1 VNGLLLGLV
10 LAAPPAAGP
19 VVVDRP
25 EPPSGAE
32 AWVAEAVADELPRAL
47 RELGVPALESY
58 DRQWVQERLGL
69 PEGRLSRATAIRTAE
84 AAGAFRLITSE
95 VSREGDAVVL
105 KVRLLDVPRGV
116 LAAPLVARGPLSSL
130 QGLLANLA
138 FDVALA
144 GSTPPVRSREVLTAL
159 RGEVPFEAW
168 QTHAQALAATDVAAR
183 TRLLRRAVAHH
194 PRYEEAWLDL
204 ARLQLDERE
213 HGGALESLGHISR
226 EGRTGRPARFA
237 EGIALLGL
245 GRYAEAAAIY
255 AEMRRALPTPATL
268 SNQASALLRLSRAE
282 APASG
287 PLREGLEREPASL
300 DLPVNLGF
308 ALLHEGD
315 PRAATV
321 FLRAAVRRDP
331 RDAPARLLLMWALRG
346 SGREVEAGEEWKALE
361 AQTDAFSSLKGPD
374 LQRRFERI
382 LPSEG
387 ALVVDPE
394 ARRTGEVVASR
405 MSRGEKLLEEGN
417 AAAAS
422 VELQEAAALAPFNA
436 SAHALLAR
444 ALRARG
450 EVARAE
456 EELRASLHCREEA
469 AVRMELADLL
479 LAEGRGP
486 EARAEASRVL
496 RTDPAHAGARKMLAD
511 RPM

>member
-1 VNGLLLGLV
+1 VNGFLPALV
-10 LAAPPAAGP
+10 LAASPAAGP
-19 VVVDRP
+19 VVVDLP
-25 EPPSGAE
+25 EPPSAAE
-32 AWVAEAVADELPRAL
+32 AWVAEAIADELPRAL

-58 DRQWVQERLGL
+58 DRQRIQERLGL
-69 PEGRLSRATAIRTAE
+69 PEARLSRATAIRTAE
-84 AAGAFRLITSE
+84 AVGAFRLVTSE
-95 VSREGDAVVL
+95 VAREGDAVVL

-130 QGLLANLA
+130 QSLLANVA

-144 GSTPPVRSREVLTAL
+144 GSTPPARSREVLTTL

-168 QTHAQALAATDVAAR
+168 QTHAQALAATDVATR
-183 TRLLRRAVAHH
+183 NRLLRRAVGHH
-194 PRYEEAWLDL
+194 PPYEEAWLDL

-213 HGGALESLGHISR
+213 HAAALEALGRIGR
-226 EGRTGRPARFA
+226 GGRTGRAARFA

-245 GRYAEAAAIY
+245 GRYAEAAALY
-255 AEMRRALPTPATL
+255 AEIRRATPTPAAL
-268 SNQASALLRLSRAE
+268 SNQAAALLRLGRAE

-315 PRAATV
+315 PRAAAL

-331 RDAPARLLLMWALRG
+331 GDAAARLLLTWALSG
-346 SGREVEAGEEWKALE
+346 SGREVEAGEEWGALS
-361 AQTDAFSSLKGPD
+361 AQTDAFASLRGPD

-394 ARRTGEVVASR
+394 ARRAGELVASR
-405 MSRGEKLLEEGN
+405 LLRGEKLLEEGN
-417 AAAAS
+417 AAGAS
-422 VELQEAAALAPFNA
+422 VELQEAVALAPFGA
-436 SAHALLAR
+436 GAHALLAR

-456 EELRASLHCREEA
+456 EELRASLHCREEP

-479 LAEGRGP
+479 LAQGRGR
-486 EARAEASRVL
+486 EARTEAARVL
-496 RTDPAHAGARKMLAD
+496 RSDPAHMGALKMLAD
-511 RPM
+511 RPL